1 MTDLDRELE
10 TLANTASDAL
20 QQIQYLLDRKKNN
33 AGKVRFPRGYLRTAA
48 QQRALLPSVGS
59 ELKRKN
65 ASYSLMLADTL
76 RWLAIRT
83 DLSGP
88 PLSILV
94 KEAICIYGAI
104 IDWLLKEVT
113 FGKGSRKSFT
123 RRTQTLVDEGII
135 DENMRGELDW
145 VWDIRCN
152 EHFHEVTESE
162 IDMYGRTD
170 HDRARRAFTNLC
182 EAINSFNERGA

>member
-10 TLANTASDAL
+10 ILAETASDAL
-20 QQIQYLLDRKKNN
+20 QQIQFFLDRTKNN

-48 QQRALLPSVGS
+48 QQRALLPNVGT

-104 IDWLLKEVT
+104 VDWLLKEVT
-113 FGKGSRKSFT
+113 YGKGSRKSFT
-123 RRTQTLVDEGII
+123 KRTQKSVDEGVI
-135 DENMRGELDW
+135 DENLKDELDW
-145 VWDIRCN
+145 VWEIRCN
-152 EHFHEVTESE
+152 EHFHDVTESE
-162 IDMYGRTD
+162 IDMYGRAD
-170 HDRARRAFTNLC
+170 HDRARKAFINFC
-182 EAINSFNERGA
+182 KAINSFKVQGA